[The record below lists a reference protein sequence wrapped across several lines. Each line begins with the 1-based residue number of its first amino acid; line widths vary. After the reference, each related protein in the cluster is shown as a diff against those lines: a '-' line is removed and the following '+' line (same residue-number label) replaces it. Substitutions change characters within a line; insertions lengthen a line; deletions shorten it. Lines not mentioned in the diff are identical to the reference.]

1 MDDRDRA
8 WHMVDALNVV
18 GVFVVFCLAVKSCV
32 PAPSLHLPRSE
43 DEIRRMIREELAK
56 ERGR

>member
-8 WHMVDALNVV
+8 WNKFDTLIFV

-32 PAPSLHLPRSE
+32 PAQSLRLPRSE